1 MVSNYDGRASLF
13 LFSRFT
19 KQEKQKRGSKRDRKK
34 KKLNP
39 HDGTERK
46 NQC

>member
-13 LFSRFT
+13 LFSRFA
-19 KQEKQKRGSKRDRKK
+19 KQAKQKRGSERDRK